1 MGDTIRLLINSKI
14 LAPLIM
20 GFLFSI
26 ILGPIVIPILHKLK
40 FGQNIREEGPKSHQK
55 KSGTPTMGG
64 LIFFISVATTILIMG
79 HKLMDKEMIIL
90 YSFLAFGFIGFLD
103 DMLKIIHRDN
113 LGLKSAQKMILLILF
128 SVAFAWYGYKYIG
141 TDILIPFANK
151 GFRMDLGML
160 YIPFIVIFYAA
171 VTNAVN
177 LTDGIDGLAT
187 SVTVIVLT
195 FFAIVGFRTG
205 NYEVAI
211 FAIALAGAL
220 LGFLKFNA
228 FPAKIFMGDTG
239 SLALGGVIG
248 TIALMLKMEWFVVI
262 VGGIYLIETLSVIIQ
277 VTSFKLTGKRVFK
290 MSPIHHHFEQVGW
303 SEVKIVTVFSSIT
316 AILCII
322 GFIAL

>member
-1 MGDTIRLLINSKI
+1 MGEAINLLINSKI
-14 LAPLIM
+14 LVPLVM
-20 GFLFSI
+20 GFVFSI
-26 ILGPIVIPILHKLK
+26 ILGPIIIPTLHRLK
-40 FGQNIREEGPKSHQK
+40 FGQNIRKEGPKSHQK

-64 LIFFISVATTILIMG
+64 LIFFISVSVTILIMG

-103 DMLKIIHRDN
+103 DILKIIHRDN
-113 LGLKSAQKMILLILF
+113 LGLKAAQKMILLILF
-128 SVAFAWYGYKYIG
+128 SLALAWYGYKYIG

-151 GFRMDLGML
+151 DFRLDLGVL
-160 YIPFIVIFYAA
+160 YIPFIIVYYAA

-177 LTDGIDGLAT
+177 LTDGVDGLAT

-205 NYEVAI
+205 NVEVAI

-228 FPAKIFMGDTG
+228 FPAKVFMGDTG
-239 SLALGGVIG
+239 SLALGGVVG
-248 TIALMLKMEWFVVI
+248 TIALMLKMEMFVIV
-262 VGGIYLIETLSVIIQ
+262 VGGIYVIETLSVIIQ

-303 SEVKIVTVFSSIT
+303 SEVKIVTIFASIT

-322 GFIAL
+322 GFIAI